1 MRATDRLPPSMV
13 IEASTLMAGA
23 DGKEQHECPADDAL
37 DEAEAAAQS
46 GQYQRWRRRLDVV
59 WLPGG
64 VDRTRGGTRGRLRG
78 PLACPH

>member
-1 MRATDRLPPSMV
+1 MRAAGRSLPSAV

-23 DGKEQHECPADDAL
+23 DGKEQHEYPADDAL
-37 DEAEAAAQS
+37 DEAEAAAQPQS

-64 VDRTRGGTRGRLRG
+64 VDIVWLRGRLRG